1 MIEDLFREINTNT
14 GKGSYGLQE
23 VIEFLKIM

>member
-23 VIEFLKIM
+23 VIELFKK